1 MLKLLPLIACMLL
14 GCLRAGHAQDVP
26 KQEVTLAMLAPSAL
40 IWVHAVAVKQGF
52 YAAHGITVRELRA
65 SDSPALLQA
74 VSSGSTNAGLS
85 LGDLAI
91 RAIDRGAP
99 IVIAGAALDKSILR
113 LFGARDVTSL
123 KALDDASVTAG
134 AVRGGTADLLR
145 YQVMQGGGAAASLK
159 MVSIANSRDRIVAL
173 GNGQIRAALLI
184 APFDTL
190 AERDGFRFLDVYRAP
205 YVETPL
211 ILNRTW
217 AAANRAAATG
227 LVQGMRD
234 AAAWMNR
241 PENRGG
247 AIDILAGYTNTPRDV
262 CETSYDFIIADQHA
276 IPPTL
281 AVTGPGLENIV
292 TIDAAVNG
300 GTPSVFELS
309 KYYDPTFL
317 AAQ

>member
-1 MLKLLPLIACMLL
+1 MLRVLSTIAVLLVGILP
-14 GCLRAGHAQDVP
+14 AGHAQDAP

-40 IWVHAVAVKQGF
+40 VWVHAVAVKQGF

-65 SDSPALLQA
+65 GDSPALLQA

-91 RAIDRGAP
+91 RAIDHGAP

-113 LFGARDVTSL
+113 LFSAKEITDL
-123 KALDDASVTAG
+123 KGLDGASVTAG

-145 YQVMQGGGAAASLK
+145 YQVMQGGGSAQSLK

-173 GNGQIRAALLI
+173 SNGQIRAALLI

-241 PENRGG
+241 PENRDG
-247 AIDILAGYTNTPRDV
+247 AVGILAEYTSTPRDV
-262 CETSYDFIIADQHA
+262 CEKSYDFIITDQHA
-276 IPPTL
+276 VPPTFE
-281 AVTGPGLENIV
+281 VTGPGLENIAK
-292 TIDAAVNG
+292 IDAAVNG
-300 GTPSVFELS
+300 GSLS
-309 KYYDPTFL
+309 AFDLAKYYDPSFL
-317 AAQ
+317 AAK